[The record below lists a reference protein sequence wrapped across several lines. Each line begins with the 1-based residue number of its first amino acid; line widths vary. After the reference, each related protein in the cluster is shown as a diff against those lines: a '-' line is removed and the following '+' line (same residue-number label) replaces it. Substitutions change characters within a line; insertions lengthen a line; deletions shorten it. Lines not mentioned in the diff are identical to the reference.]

1 MITPYWN
8 RAFDLDESQTVEVYR
23 NVNKKG
29 VTYSIR
35 QNGYV
40 VAHATA
46 VTLLNA
52 EFVVQKAGNKRVK
65 KTGKK
70 NVHAWIR
77 GDLVE
82 KLEPS
87 EASNLTQRVVYNP
100 KKNDSFI
107 VKRGK
112 TPIKY
117 APCVVLNGEGV
128 WIDDSVNL

>member
-1 MITPYWN
+1 MITPYYN
-8 RAFDLDESQTVEVYR
+8 RVVDLDPAQVVEVYR

-46 VTLLNA
+46 ITLLNA
-52 EFVVQKAGNKRVK
+52 EFIVQKAGSKKVK
-65 KTGKK
+65 LTGKK

-77 GDLVE
+77 GE
-82 KLEPS
+82 IAKLEPS
-87 EASNLTQRVVYNP
+87 ESSKLTARVVYNP
-100 KKNDSFI
+100 RTSKDFV

-117 APCVVLNGEGV
+117 APCVVLDGRGV
-128 WIDDSVNL
+128 HIDDSVNL